1 LHRASYL
8 AIPGAMPTTSI
19 AAEICTRC
27 GTCVAEC
34 PIGAIALP
42 PAPTGVPSA
51 PPTIDAR
58 CFGCGHCGAVC
69 VAGAVRSESGD
80 FPQWHAPGLAPEAA
94 RAFLTG
100 RRSVRRYQPE
110 PLGADL
116 LEELLSVAP
125 YAPTAS
131 HAQDVAA
138 SVLTGERVFELAT
151 QVNDYYLWFE
161 NLLSRAYL
169 RPLLWFTAARPYLK
183 HPEKI
188 EPIRAKAKSFD
199 RDRDWLFFQA
209 PAVVVLT
216 APRKNKIFGRTNCV
230 IAAERIM
237 QYGFALGVGSCWI
250 GYAEVALRR
259 RRAIAAGLGIDR
271 DRAVHA
277 VFTLGRPV
285 PDYRR
290 LPARRPLPVA

>member
-1 LHRASYL
+1 MIA
-8 AIPGAMPTTSI
+8 TSI
-19 AAEICTRC
+19 DPGTCTRC

-34 PIGAIALP
+34 PVSAITLP
-42 PAPTGVPSA
+42 PAGEGVPGP
-51 PPTIDAR
+51 PPTIDSR

-80 FPQWHAPGLAPEAA
+80 FPRWHAPHLEPQEV

-100 RRSVRRYQPE
+100 RRSVRRYRSDPLDPE
-110 PLGADL
+110 L
-116 LEELLSVAP
+116 LDELLSVAP

-131 HAQDVAA
+131 HAQDVNA
-138 SVLTGERVFELAT
+138 SVLTREQVFALAS

-161 NLLSRAYL
+161 NLLSRTYL

-188 EPIRAKAKSFD
+188 ESIRAPARAFD
-199 RDRDWLFFQA
+199 REHDWLFFGA

-216 APRKNKIFGRTNCV
+216 APRKNAMFGRTNCV

-259 RRAIAAGLGIDR
+259 RRAITDQLGIAR

-277 VFTLGRPV
+277 VFTLGHPV

-290 LPARRPLPVA
+290 LPARRPMAVASVG